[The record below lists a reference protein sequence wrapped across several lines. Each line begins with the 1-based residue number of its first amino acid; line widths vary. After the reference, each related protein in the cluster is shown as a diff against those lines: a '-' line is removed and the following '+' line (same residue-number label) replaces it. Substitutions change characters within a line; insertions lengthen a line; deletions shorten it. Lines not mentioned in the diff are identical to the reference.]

1 MFLYILSYKCFK
13 HYFYFCFVV
22 YSKKFTVIAA
32 SFIQCYKHF
41 ILIDKDLCEAKT
53 SYLSCIELFD
63 WNVCI
68 ICPENSLQNIG
79 VSRLFIIPVFLIKYT
94 FRVFKYSL
102 YHLEIFKSCCSSS
115 HQGYLIFLSVQI
127 LFVWTVIFHYHHN
140 TVKDVVGLV
149 AWVSLQSYSLLRS
162 LLLVYF
168 PFG

>member
-1 MFLYILSYKCFK
+1 MWAVSLLFLF
-13 HYFYFCFVV
+13 
-22 YSKKFTVIAA
+22 
-32 SFIQCYKHF
+32 
-41 ILIDKDLCEAKT
+41 
-53 SYLSCIELFD
+53 
-63 WNVCI
+63 
-68 ICPENSLQNIG
+68 
-79 VSRLFIIPVFLIKYT
+79 FLIKYT

-168 PFG
+168 PFGWYLTRRLGDLCYPILKTCYIPLLLWFWIFWVFFYSVDINFVSIFQTTSLYLYILFFFMKILWCTSIMCHMHILL